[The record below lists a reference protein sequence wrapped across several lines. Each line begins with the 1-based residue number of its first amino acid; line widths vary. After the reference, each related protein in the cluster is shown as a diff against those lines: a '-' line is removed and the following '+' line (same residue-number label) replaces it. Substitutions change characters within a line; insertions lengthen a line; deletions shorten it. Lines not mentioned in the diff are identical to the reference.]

1 MILKYPSVRGKAVII
16 EMKVAKSYQELEK
29 KCDEALKQIE
39 ERKYEEPLRQEGYR
53 DILKYG
59 VAFYKKDCMVKN

>member
-1 MILKYPSVRGKAVII
+1 MSVAQT
-16 EMKVAKSYQELEK
+16 QELEK

-59 VAFYKKDCMVKN
+59 VTFYKKDCMVKN

>member
-1 MILKYPSVRGKAVII
+1 MVTAGGCLPERRLWIWGSVAQT
-16 EMKVAKSYQELEK
+16 QELEK

-39 ERKYEEPLRQEGYR
+39 ERKYEEPLCQEGYR

-59 VAFYKKDCMVKN
+59 VTFYKKDCMVKN